1 MHNIGQWS
9 RTVAQENVNSGGS
22 TDDLCVDN
30 GPNRGSTGIRF
41 VISSDFHHDILMFS
55 YDHIVE
61 NKKTKYL
68 LSHVVLNV
76 LHRNGPNVATGD
88 CVCWD
93 RGFDYRGADL
103 PIGEK

>member
-1 MHNIGQWS
+1 M
-9 RTVAQENVNSGGS
+9 NSGGS

-68 LSHVVLNV
+68 RSHVVLNV
-76 LHRNGPNVATGD
+76 LHNAQERTQCG
-88 CVCWD
+88 D
-93 RGFDYRGADL
+93 RGLRLLGQRL
-103 PIGEK
+103 

>member
-1 MHNIGQWS
+1 M
-9 RTVAQENVNSGGS
+9 NSGGS

-41 VISSDFHHDILMFS
+41 VMSSDFHHDFLMFS
-55 YDHIVE
+55 CDHIVE

-68 LSHVVLNV
+68 LSLVVLNV
-76 LHRNGPNVATGD
+76 LPRNGPNVATGD